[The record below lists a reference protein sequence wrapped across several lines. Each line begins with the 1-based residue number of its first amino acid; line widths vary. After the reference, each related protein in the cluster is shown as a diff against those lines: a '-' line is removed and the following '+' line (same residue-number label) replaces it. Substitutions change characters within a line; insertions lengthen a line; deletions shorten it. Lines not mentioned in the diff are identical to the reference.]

1 MAIEIEVKAWVDTP
15 ESLKQRIDAIARF
28 TGVFDKTDAYWYPA
42 PILAALYTAFPA
54 SGVRVR
60 KEVAGDG
67 RGDIQNG
74 IQTTRIT
81 YKAKEVRDDIEVN
94 HEREFT
100 VSDGAVFEDLLTAL
114 GLIPI
119 KRKRKTG
126 WVWVYN
132 NDALNIEDG
141 ITVELALLE
150 RLGYFIE
157 LEIIADNDAADTVA
171 AARGRL
177 LALLD
182 LLGIAR
188 NRIESRYYT
197 DLLGQ

>member
-28 TGVFDKTDAYWYPA
+28 TGVFDKLDTYWYPTLE
-42 PILAALYTAFPA
+42 LAAQYLGFPA

-60 KEVAGDG
+60 KERVGDG
-67 RGDIQNG
+67 RGDIRNSVE
-74 IQTTRIT
+74 TTRIT
-81 YKAKEVRDDIEVN
+81 YKAKEVRDSIEVN
-94 HEREFT
+94 HEQEFT
-100 VSDGAVFEDLLTAL
+100 VSDGAVFEELLTVL

-119 KRKRKTG
+119 KRKHKTG
-126 WVWVYN
+126 WAWVYDK
-132 NDALNIEDG
+132 DALNIEDS
-141 ITVELALLE
+141 ITMELVLLE

-157 LEIIADNDAADTVA
+157 LEILASNDTPDTVSL
-171 AARGRL
+171 ARERL

-197 DLLGQ
+197 ELLGQ

>member
-15 ESLKQRIDAIARF
+15 ESLKQRINAIARF

-42 PILAALYTAFPA
+42 TALAFPA

-60 KEVAGDG
+60 KELVGNG
-67 RGDIQNG
+67 EDIRNG
-74 IQTTRIT
+74 VQTTRIT
-81 YKAKEVRDDIEVN
+81 YKTKEVRDNIEVN

-100 VSDGAVFEDLLTAL
+100 VSDSAVFEELLTAL
-114 GLIPI
+114 GLSLI

-126 WVWVYN
+126 WAWVYDN
-132 NDALNIEDG
+132 NALAIEGG

-157 LEIIADNDAADTVA
+157 LEILASNDAPDTVA
-171 AARGRL
+171 TARESL

-197 DLLGQ
+197 ELLGQ

>member
-28 TGVFDKTDAYWYPA
+28 TGVFNKIDAYWYPVSGM
-42 PILAALYTAFPA
+42 AFPA

-60 KEVAGDG
+60 KEVVGDNI
-67 RGDIQNG
+67 RNG
-74 IQTTRIT
+74 VQTTRIT
-81 YKAKEVRDDIEVN
+81 YKAKEVRDNIEVN
-94 HEREFT
+94 YEREFT
-100 VSDGAVFEDLLTAL
+100 VSDGSVFEELLTVL

-119 KRKRKTG
+119 KRKHKTG
-126 WVWVYN
+126 WAWVYD

-157 LEIIADNDAADTVA
+157 LEILANNDAADTVA
-171 AARGRL
+171 SAQGRL

>member
-28 TGVFDKTDAYWYPA
+28 TGVFDKTDAYWYSA
-42 PILAALYTAFPA
+42 SCIAFPA

-60 KEVAGDG
+60 KEVMMDG
-67 RGDIQNG
+67 CGDIRNG
-74 IQTTRIT
+74 VQITRIT
-81 YKAKEVRDDIEVN
+81 YKTKEVRDNIEVN

-100 VSDGAVFEDLLTAL
+100 VSDGAAFEELLTTL
-114 GLIPI
+114 NLIPI
-119 KRKRKTG
+119 KRKHKTG
-126 WVWVYN
+126 WAWVYDK
-132 NDALNIEDG
+132 DALTIKDG
-141 ITVELALLE
+141 ITVELVLLE
-150 RLGYFIE
+150 QLGYFIE
-157 LEIIADNDAADTVA
+157 LEILANNDAPDTVA
-171 AARGRL
+171 LARQRL

-197 DLLGQ
+197 ELLGQ